1 MGPQIKKILYA
12 TDLTKNASYA
22 FYFAADLAQKH
33 GAKIVILHCIG
44 TIPASVYY
52 EGGIV
57 DGEPFLKK
65 AKEQEKAEDVAEIKK
80 RVQEFCRK
88 VESRL
93 GPPCI
98 DLVSDVIVKEGYAVE
113 EILNTA
119 DTEACD
125 VIVLG
130 THGKG
135 LLKQAFL
142 GSVARSVLERTR
154 KPVFI
159 IPLPSEDTTI
169 DWATL

>member
-22 FYFAADLAQKH
+22 FYFAADLAKNH

-44 TIPASVYY
+44 TIPASLFY

-57 DGEPFLKK
+57 EAEKLLKK
-65 AKEQEKAEDVAEIKK
+65 AKEEEKTEDVAEIKK
-80 RVQEFCRK
+80 RLQEFCQK
-88 VESRL
+88 AESRI

-98 DLVSDVIVKEGYAVE
+98 DLVSDIIVKEGYAVE

-119 DTEACD
+119 DTEGCN

-142 GSVARSVLERTR
+142 GSVARSVLERTK
-154 KPVFI
+154 KPVYI
-159 IPLPSEDTTI
+159 IPLPSEEITI
-169 DWATL
+169 DWAAV